1 MIRIRGVKPLHGF
14 TVWLEF
20 TDGSTKA
27 VDLEPYLHGPIFEP
41 LRHDP
46 VLFHSIRVDAELG
59 TITWSNGADVDPDV
73 LYYELTPAWMVENL
87 THEG

>member
-1 MIRIRGVKPLHGF
+1 MIRIRGVKPLQGF

-20 TDGSTKA
+20 ADDSTKV
-27 VDLEPYLHGPIFEP
+27 VDLEPYLHGPILEP

-59 TITWSNGADVDPDV
+59 TITWNNGADVDPDV

-87 THEG
+87 TQQG